1 MNAEPP
7 SSSTPDP
14 QADPQPAPIATPP
27 SEKQPPV
34 LQPGEPE
41 ASTKREFRLSRPL
54 TFAAALVLGGGSLLG
69 LLRSE
74 PEPDPNVAAPFAA
87 QTLMPGRARTPGRV
101 AAVPPEEPE
110 EAVGAS
116 PQPSAAQS
124 KHKLILFVP
133 DDDGVLQKKT
143 VDPSGTLPS
152 DPRAAKEALASQAV
166 KQLMQSA
173 PETFP
178 RGAALLGGV
187 AIKDN
192 VATLNFNRAFA
203 DASFWQGELVTF
215 SALDALAATVQS
227 TKDQVSGSEA
237 DGVRILV
244 EGKPLLNLG
253 EADLSQPYTRSA
265 PPVNDPEAA
274 ESAP

>member
-101 AAVPPEEPE
+101 ATLPTAEPDE
-110 EAVGAS
+110 TALK
-116 PQPSAAQS
+116 PSAASS

-143 VDPSGTLPS
+143 FDASGTLPS

-166 KQLMQSA
+166 KQLMQST

-187 AIKDN
+187 AIKDD

-203 DASFWQGELVTF
+203 DASFWQGEMVTF

-227 TKDQVSGSEA
+227 TKDQLSGSEA

-253 EADLSQPYTRSA
+253 EADLSQPYTRSP
-265 PPVNDPEAA
+265 PPVNDPEAV